1 MKSGKAVGP
10 DDIPVEVW
18 KCLGEAAVEFLA
30 SLFNRVL
37 ESERMPEEWR
47 RSVLVPIF
55 KNKGDVQS
63 CSNYR
68 GIKLMS
74 HTMKLWER
82 VVEARLRK
90 VVEICEQQYGFMP
103 RKSTTDAIFALRILM
118 EKYRDG
124 QRELH
129 CVFVDLEKA
138 YDRVPR
144 EELWYCMRKSGV
156 AEKYV
161 RVVQDMYER
170 SRTVVRC
177 AVGQTEEF
185 NVEVGLHQG
194 SALSPFLFAI
204 VMDQLSEEVRQESPW
219 TMMFADDIVICS
231 ESREQVEE
239 NLERWRFA
247 LERRGMKVSRS
258 KTEYMCVN
266 EREGSGT
273 VRLQGEE
280 VQKVQEF
287 KYLGSTVQSN
297 GECGKEVKKRV
308 QAGWN
313 GWRKVSG
320 VLCDRKISAR
330 IKGKVYRTVVRP
342 AMLYGL
348 ETVSLRKRQESELE
362 VAELKML
369 RFRTVTSPGLASPGP
384 HPAARPGVGAR
395 RRAPGGRVFACG
407 TRPGTAR
414 RKDVG
419 PPSRRPTTRRKEHK
433 GPVPCVL
440 GSSHG
445 RGPRR
450 PKPWTKNLA
459 FGTWNVTSLGGKE
472 PELMREVE
480 RYQLEIV
487 WLASTHSL
495 GSGTQLLERGWT
507 LFFSGVPHGERRWAG
522 VGLLIAPQLS
532 RHVLE
537 FSPVN
542 ERVVS
547 LRLWAGDRCLTLV
560 LAYGPNGSVEYPT
573 FLETLQGV
581 LEGAPTG
588 DSIVLLGDFNAHV
601 GNDSDTWRGA
611 IGRNV
616 PPDLNS
622 SGVLLLDFCASH
634 SLSITNTMF
643 KHKGPHQ
650 YTWYQDTLGRRS
662 MIDLV
667 IVSSDLRPHVLDT
680 RVKRGAELST
690 DHLVVS

>member
-37 ESERMPEEWR
+37 ESDRMPEEWR

-82 VVEARLRK
+82 VLEARLRK

-170 SRTVVRC
+170 SRTVMKC

-185 NVEVGLHQG
+185 KVEVGLHQG

-204 VMDQLSEEVRQESPW
+204 AMDQLSEEVRQESPW

-266 EREGSGT
+266 EREGCGT

-280 VQKVQEF
+280 VKKVQEF

-362 VAELKML
+362 PHLFPPLFTCPLCSFDYYPYLCWLSCLCLWLVLIFNVSLVQPVDPL
-369 RFRTVTSPGLASPGP
+369 RHGFNKTFEDLSETDIIAPEPSF
-384 HPAARPGVGAR
+384 VGGHR
-395 RRAPGGRVFACG
+395 SVQ
-407 TRPGTAR
+407 
-414 RKDVG
+414 
-419 PPSRRPTTRRKEHK
+419 
-433 GPVPCVL
+433 VL
-440 GSSHG
+440 GG
-445 RGPRR
+445 
-450 PKPWTKNLA
+450 
-459 FGTWNVTSLGGKE
+459 
-472 PELMREVE
+472 
-480 RYQLEIV
+480 
-487 WLASTHSL
+487 
-495 GSGTQLLERGWT
+495 
-507 LFFSGVPHGERRWAG
+507 
-522 VGLLIAPQLS
+522 
-532 RHVLE
+532 
-537 FSPVN
+537 
-542 ERVVS
+542 
-547 LRLWAGDRCLTLV
+547 
-560 LAYGPNGSVEYPT
+560 
-573 FLETLQGV
+573 
-581 LEGAPTG
+581 
-588 DSIVLLGDFNAHV
+588 
-601 GNDSDTWRGA
+601 
-611 IGRNV
+611 
-616 PPDLNS
+616 
-622 SGVLLLDFCASH
+622 
-634 SLSITNTMF
+634 
-643 KHKGPHQ
+643 
-650 YTWYQDTLGRRS
+650 GRRS
-662 MIDLV
+662 KLLLGGGRRLV
-667 IVSSDLRPHVLDT
+667 LRLGCGRHSALRLGCGRHWALRLGCGPRSAPPLGCGR
-680 RVKRGAELST
+680 RVGPFGLA
-690 DHLVVS
+690 